1 MNINLIIKNPFSDL
15 CEVLEIPYY
24 ARNRYV
30 MVTLTEQGKNS
41 GSLQIGVVLIDIH
54 LVCIYNIHSYP
65 IGLIC

>member
-1 MNINLIIKNPFSDL
+1 
-15 CEVLEIPYY
+15 
-24 ARNRYV
+24 

-41 GSLQIGVVLIDIH
+41 GSLQIGVILIDIH